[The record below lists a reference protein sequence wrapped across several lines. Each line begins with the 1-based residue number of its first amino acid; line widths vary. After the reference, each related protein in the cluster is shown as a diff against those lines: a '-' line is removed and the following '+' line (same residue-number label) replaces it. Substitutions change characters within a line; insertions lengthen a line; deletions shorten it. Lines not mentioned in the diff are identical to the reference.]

1 MHDSNSTI
9 SAFLQAVAARQPTP
23 GGGSVAA
30 LAGALSAA
38 TGSMVINYSLGKK
51 GSEAHAAELQ
61 QALAEFERARVLLL
75 EQMVIDQ
82 VAYETITAVRK
93 LPADAPGRQDQ
104 YHSALMQGINAPQAI
119 AGTSVTMLDLAD
131 RMVNYTNYYLLSDLA
146 VCADLAMATTRCALY
161 SVRINARELTDPQ
174 EQRKVESLSGQ
185 LLSRAAVLIQ
195 RISPRI
201 WARDSSG
208 PG

>member
-9 SAFLQAVAARQPTP
+9 SSFLQAVAARQPTP

-51 GSEAHAAELQ
+51 SSEAHTAELQ
-61 QALAEFERARVLLL
+61 NALAEFERARSLLL

-82 VAYETITAVRK
+82 VAYESITAIRK

-104 YHSALMQGINAPQAI
+104 YLAALMQGINAPQAI

-161 SVRINARELTDPQ
+161 SVRINARELSDPQ
-174 EQRKVESLSGQ
+174 QRNKVESTSGH

-201 WARDSSG
+201 WARDSAG

>member
-1 MHDSNSTI
+1 MHDANSTL
-9 SAFLQAVAARQPTP
+9 SSFLEAVAARQPTP

-51 GSEAHAAELQ
+51 GTEAHAAELH
-61 QALAEFERARVLLL
+61 QALAEFTRARQLLL

-93 LPADAPGRQDQ
+93 LPADAPGRQEQ
-104 YHSALMQGINAPQAI
+104 YVSALMQGINAPQAI
-119 AGTSVTMLDLAD
+119 AATSVAMLDLAD
-131 RMVNYTNYYLLSDLA
+131 RMVNYANYYLLSDLA

-161 SVRINARELTDPQ
+161 SVRINCRDLPDPQ
-174 EQRKVESLSGQ
+174 EQRKVEATSGQ
-185 LLSRAAVLIQ
+185 LLSKAAVLIQ

-201 WARDSSG
+201 WARDAAG